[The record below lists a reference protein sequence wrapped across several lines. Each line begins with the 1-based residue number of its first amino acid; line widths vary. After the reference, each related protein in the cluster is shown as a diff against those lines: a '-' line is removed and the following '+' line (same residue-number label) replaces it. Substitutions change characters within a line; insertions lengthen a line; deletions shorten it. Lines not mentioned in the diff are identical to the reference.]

1 MERSDWWKTSISSIS
16 PGTIHYHGYPVEQLI
31 SSEHVGL
38 SSMIWLMTRGELP
51 SAAQARLLE
60 QALVAS
66 VDHGP
71 QAPSIAIARM
81 AMTCGVGINSAMASA
96 TNVLGDV
103 HGGAGQE
110 LMEIF
115 RTILNDSRPGPDA
128 VQAEIARLRSI
139 NRLVPG
145 FGHRFHPVDP
155 RRHPL
160 VAAVEAARAE
170 GTVEGRHLEVALEI
184 EHQINLNR
192 DRHIPMNI
200 DGATAIIY
208 AELGFDPILGRG
220 LFVLSRSIGIL
231 AHAWEESQS
240 NVRNKGPEPR
250 SVLPR
255 YLGPAP
261 RDVPTES
268 DEQLKR

>member
-1 MERSDWWKTSISSIS
+1 MNRSNWWKTSISDIS
-16 PGTIHYHGYPVEQLI
+16 PGIIRYHGYPVEQLI
-31 SSEHVGL
+31 SSEHVGMA
-38 SSMIWLMTRGELP
+38 SMIWLMTRGELP
-51 SAAQARLLE
+51 TVPQARLLE
-60 QALVAS
+60 RALVAG

-115 RTILNDSRPGPDA
+115 RTILDDPRPLSEA
-128 VQAEIARLRSI
+128 VEAEIKRLRSD
-139 NRLVPG
+139 NRYVPG

-155 RRHPL
+155 RRAPL
-160 VAAVEAARAE
+160 VAAVETARDV
-170 GTVEGRHLEVALEI
+170 GVVEGRHLEVALEI
-184 EHQINLNR
+184 ERQINLNR
-192 DRHIPMNI
+192 DRPIPMNI

-208 AELGFDPILGRG
+208 AELGFEPVLGRG
-220 LFVLSRSIGIL
+220 LFILSRSVGAL

-240 NVRNKGPEPR
+240 SQRNKGPEHR
-250 SVLPR
+250 SILPTYTGSPER
-255 YLGPAP
+255 A
-261 RDVPTES
+261 VP
-268 DEQLKR
+268 